1 MKAALVIMAA
11 GLGSRYGGNKQV
23 DGVGPNGE
31 ILMEYSIYD
40 AIRAGFTK
48 IVFVIKP
55 GMEEMMRR
63 ICGGYVARRTALDGS
78 VMEVCY
84 AVQSSPKSRSKPFGT
99 VHAVL
104 CAQPFIKEPFCVI
117 NADDYYGVESFKTAY
132 NALFES
138 CSGTESFM
146 IGYTLGET
154 LSSQGAVSRGL
165 CKVKKSKLLGI
176 EETKGIYIDTTGEIR
191 DQVEEVLDPQST
203 VSMNF
208 FGFNPGV
215 FSILGLYFQEF
226 LRLNSSG
233 QNTECL
239 LPDFIGYCMDTET
252 LSVRVYKSTNHWFGM
267 TYIEDRQKVQK
278 HLKELHDQGVYPKYI
293 RG

>member
-1 MKAALVIMAA
+1 MKAALIIMAA

-63 ICGGYVARRTALDGS
+63 ICGDYVARRTALDGS

-132 NALFES
+132 NALFEY
-138 CSGTESFM
+138 CSGTECFM
-146 IGYTLGET
+146 VGYTLGET
-154 LSSQGAVSRGL
+154 LSLQGAVSRGL
-165 CKVKKSKLLGI
+165 CKVQKSKLLDI
-176 EETKGIYIDTTGEIR
+176 KETKGIYISSTGEIR
-191 DQVEEVLDPQST
+191 DQTEEVLDPQST

-208 FGFNPGV
+208 FGFSPDI
-215 FSILGLYFQEF
+215 FRILDLYFKKF
-226 LRLNSSG
+226 LRLNSND

-239 LPDFIGYCMDTET
+239 LPDFIRYCIYSKA
-252 LSVRVYKSTNHWFGM
+252 LSVKVYKSHSHWFGM
-267 TYIEDRQKVQK
+267 TYIEDRQEVQK
-278 HLKELHDQGVYPKYI
+278 RIGELCDRGVYPKHI